1 MIRVVLAVGL
11 AVALLGASLPVAERA
26 ERGRNADLATGELE
40 RLADRSDRLAADN
53 DPVDRATD
61 PATTTV
67 DLESP
72 DPTVTDGG
80 RLVVGNGRLIW
91 DPGRG
96 GNVTVETPVPIRVSA
111 PIRVVERLRLRLTY
125 IRNGDTPVVLVDPV
139 PSPRRRPRVETGCR
153 GQPGP

>member
-1 MIRVVLAVGL
+1 M
-11 AVALLGASLPVAERA
+11 SPNE
-26 ERGRNADLATGELE
+26 NY
-40 RLADRSDRLAADN
+40 
-53 DPVDRATD
+53 DPVDSSAD

-72 DPTVTDGG
+72 DPTVMDGG

-91 DPGRG
+91 DPDRG

-125 IRNGDTPVVLVDPV
+125 VRNGGTPVVRVDPV
-139 PSPRRRPRVETGCR
+139 PSPRGRPRVETGCR
-153 GQPGP
+153 GQRDP